1 LLVVTPE
8 GGYGGGSDVL
18 ADLRVDD
25 HHDPVMELGRLL
37 DLHDLYFGRPDPA
50 ECLPLVG
57 ELREEVERRLTALGF
72 ADLQSWL
79 GYENFEERDVPGH
92 IDPVVLERL
101 RTASD

>member
-1 LLVVTPE
+1 
-8 GGYGGGSDVL
+8 
-18 ADLRVDD
+18 
-25 HHDPVMELGRLL
+25 
-37 DLHDLYFGRPDPA
+37 
-50 ECLPLVG
+50 
-57 ELREEVERRLTALGF
+57 LTALGF